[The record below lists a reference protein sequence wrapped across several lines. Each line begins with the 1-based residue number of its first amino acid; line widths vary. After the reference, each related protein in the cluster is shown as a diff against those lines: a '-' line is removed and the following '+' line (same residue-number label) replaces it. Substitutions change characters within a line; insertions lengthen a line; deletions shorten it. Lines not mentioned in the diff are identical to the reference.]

1 MEIKVLG
8 SCCANC
14 KNTAA
19 LIEQVAKEKGVAI
32 SLTKVEDMKEIMSY
46 GVMSVPGVV
55 IDGRVVHAGG
65 MPARGKIEQWLAGAT
80 TA

>member
-14 KNTAA
+14 RNTAA
-19 LIEQVAKEKGVAI
+19 LIEQVAHEKGVKI
-32 SLTKVEDMKEIMSY
+32 SLTKVEDIKEIMSY

-55 IDGRVVHAGG
+55 IDGAVVHAGG
-65 MPARGKIEQWLAGAT
+65 MPARAKIEQWLAGVT
-80 TA
+80 GS